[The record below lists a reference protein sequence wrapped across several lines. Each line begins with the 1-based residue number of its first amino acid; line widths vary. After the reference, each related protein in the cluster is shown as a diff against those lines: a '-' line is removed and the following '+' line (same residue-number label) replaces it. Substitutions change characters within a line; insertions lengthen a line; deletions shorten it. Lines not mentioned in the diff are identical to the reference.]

1 MVLVWWYRNCCRWER
16 KHARGVYT
24 PGIGGYEKK
33 TGEEEECGGR
43 ERRSCGRGVC
53 VCVEGEEEEE
63 ERRTGLRGVR
73 GAKKEEQGG
82 IASATCAQASGNG
95 HRGVASSSACQPA
108 LPEMHRRTPR
118 DENAT
123 GEKPCGEKPC
133 PFRRV
138 RQVS

>member
-1 MVLVWWYRNCCRWER
+1 ME
-16 KHARGVYT
+16 
-24 PGIGGYEKK
+24 EKEEAA
-33 TGEEEECGGR
+33 GEGCV
-43 ERRSCGRGVC
+43 CVC
-53 VCVEGEEEEE
+53 VCVEGEEE

>member
-1 MVLVWWYRNCCRWER
+1 MRRRLARKRNAVE
-16 KHARGVYT
+16 
-24 PGIGGYEKK
+24 EKEEA
-33 TGEEEECGGR
+33 GEEGG
-43 ERRSCGRGVC
+43 GC
-53 VCVEGEEEEE
+53 VCVEGEEE

-108 LPEMHRRTPR
+108 ALPEMHRRTPR